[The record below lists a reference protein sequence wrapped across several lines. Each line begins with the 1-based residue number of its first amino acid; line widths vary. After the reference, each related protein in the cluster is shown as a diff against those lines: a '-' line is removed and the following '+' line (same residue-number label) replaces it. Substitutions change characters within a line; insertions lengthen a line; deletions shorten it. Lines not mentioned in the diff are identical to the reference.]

1 MFIFKGF
8 GGRFSDKVIVE
19 EFGILNYFFF
29 GDEIMVDWGF
39 IIDDLFFFLKVKFNI
54 LVFMKG
60 KD

>member
-1 MFIFKGF
+1 MFILKGF
-8 GGRFSDKVIVE
+8 GGCFSDKVIVE

-39 IIDDLFFFLKVKFNI
+39 IIGDFLFFFKVKFNI
-54 LVFMKG
+54 LVFIKG